1 MFAKSTI
8 SILSAG
14 ALLAIAAPAMAD
26 PPHWAPAHGYR
37 AKQNAVV
44 HRHVQPVVNRTVV
57 VHHHQPVVH
66 RTVVHRYHEPHRTVV
81 VHRPAPVYAA
91 PAPVYHGPNVLGT
104 VVGGVIGA
112 VIGSQVGG
120 EMATGA
126 GAVIGGVIGA
136 GL

>member
-1 MFAKSTI
+1 MFAKNTI

-37 AKQNAVV
+37 AKQNVVV
-44 HRHVQPVVNRTVV
+44 HRHVQPVVKRTVV
-57 VHHHQPVVH
+57 VHHHQPVVR
-66 RTVVHRYHEPHRTVV
+66 RTVVHRYEPAHRHVV
-81 VHRPAPVYAA
+81 VHRQAPVYAA
-91 PAPVYHGPNVLGT
+91 PAPVYHQPNILGT
-104 VVGGVIGA
+104 VMGGVIGA
-112 VIGSQVGG
+112 VIGSHVGG

-126 GAVIGGVIGA
+126 GAVIGGVIGS